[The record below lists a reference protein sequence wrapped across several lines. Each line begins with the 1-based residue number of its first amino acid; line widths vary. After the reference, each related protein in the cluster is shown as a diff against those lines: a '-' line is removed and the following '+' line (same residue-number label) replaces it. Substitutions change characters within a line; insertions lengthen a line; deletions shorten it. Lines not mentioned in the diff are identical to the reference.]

1 MQNPLKQH
9 EVLRWASLFLE
20 QYQREPR
27 VAELLLQYH
36 LGVNRSQFFAKMR
49 DTIPKQI
56 LKPFEADL
64 IRHATT
70 GVPLQHITGYDMF
83 YDRVFTVN
91 HAVLIPRPETE
102 ELVELVIHYVKKQ
115 EQTERPLTL
124 VDVGTG
130 SGIIA
135 ITLAL
140 ELPNVKV
147 YATDLSKEALQV
159 AKHNA
164 ENHGATVTFLQ
175 GDFLKPV
182 IEQNIQA
189 DLIISNPPYI
199 AKEEKVDMADTVK
212 NFDPELALF
221 ADDQGLAAY
230 RNMTRQLPACINP
243 DQAAVFF
250 EIGHTQA
257 QEVKHMIKET
267 FPHCMPEI
275 VQDINQKDRI
285 VWSRI
290 T

>member
-1 MQNPLKQH
+1 MQNSLKQY

-49 DTIPKQI
+49 DTIPKQT

-164 ENHGATVTFLQ
+164 ENHGAAVTFLQ

-182 IEQNIQA
+182 IEENIQA

>member
-1 MQNPLKQH
+1 MQTSFKQY

-20 QYQREPR
+20 QYHREPR
-27 VAELLLQYH
+27 VAELLLQHH

-49 DTIPKQI
+49 DTIPCHI
-56 LKPFEADL
+56 LKPFESDL
-64 IRHATT
+64 IRHATS
-70 GVPLQHITGYDMF
+70 GVPLQHMMGYDMF
-83 YDRVFTVN
+83 YDRAFTVN
-91 HAVLIPRPETE
+91 HQVLIPRPETE
-102 ELVELVIHYVKKQ
+102 ELVELVIRYVKKQ
-115 EQTERPLTL
+115 EQNERPLTL

-140 ELPNVKV
+140 ELSNVKV
-147 YATDLSKEALQV
+147 YATDLSNQALQV

-164 ENHGATVTFLQ
+164 EKHGAAVTFLQ
-175 GDFLKPV
+175 GDFLKPI
-182 IEQNIQA
+182 IEQRIQA

-199 AKEEKVDMADTVK
+199 AKEEMIEMADTVK

-221 ADDQGLAAY
+221 ADDKGLAAY
-230 RNMTRQLPACINP
+230 KTITSQLPACINP
-243 DQAAVFF
+243 NQAALFF

-257 QEVKHMIKET
+257 QAVKHMIKAA
-267 FPHCMPEI
+267 FPSCTPEI